1 MVGGQVGV
9 LLSARPEMTF
19 CPISSVCL
27 ALLFPLVETVS
38 AVRRCLLYQQ
48 HAEAQTLVYVEDE
61 VVRFDS
67 FNEYAITLIFC

>member
-9 LLSARPEMTF
+9 LSARPEMAF

-38 AVRRCLLYQQ
+38 AVRRCLLYQ
-48 HAEAQTLVYVEDE
+48 HVEAQTFYVEDDE
-61 VVRFDS
+61 LVRFGS
-67 FNEYAITLIFC
+67 FNEYAITFIFC